1 VLFIDEAYYLH
12 RPDNERDYGQEAIEV
27 LLSVMESE
35 RHNLVVIMAGYQEPM
50 NEFFLANPGMG
61 SRIAHHIHFPD
72 YKPDELMDI
81 AAMMVREQ
89 GYEFS
94 EEAEKAM
101 LDYVERRVDQPRF
114 ANGRSI
120 RNAVERARMRQAMR
134 LFEADRPLER
144 QELITIE
151 AADIRQSSVFEDG
164 KIPEY
169 DADAEPEVDGGEHTE
184 DSEDESEAT
193 EQTAA

>member
-1 VLFIDEAYYLH
+1 
-12 RPDNERDYGQEAIEV
+12 
-27 LLSVMESE
+27 
-35 RHNLVVIMAGYQEPM
+35 
-50 NEFFLANPGMG
+50 
-61 SRIAHHIHFPD
+61 
-72 YKPDELMDI
+72 MDI
-81 AAMMVREQ
+81 AAMMVRGQ

-169 DADAEPEVDGGEHTE
+169 DADAEPEAPAGS
-184 DSEDESEAT
+184 SEDPAEDPEAVSE
-193 EQTAA
+193 QSAA